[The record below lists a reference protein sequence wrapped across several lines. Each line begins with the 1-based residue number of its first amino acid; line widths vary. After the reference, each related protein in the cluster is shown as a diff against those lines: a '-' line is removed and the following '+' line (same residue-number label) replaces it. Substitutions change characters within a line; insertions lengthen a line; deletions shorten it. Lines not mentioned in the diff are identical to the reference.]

1 MCLVELPCEVERE
14 GAAGGVVDGEVAIA
28 EDDGIC
34 LVGIE
39 DIDAAKVGSQRTETV
54 QVEVFL
60 DTKAGEE
67 TRLSD
72 AEIVVLALRGPFHIG
87 TQAEGVRQFD
97 GVSPGTVEPRPRERD
112 CLTGSS
118 RRLVVL

>member
-1 MCLVELPCEVERE
+1 M
-14 GAAGGVVDGEVAIA
+14 DGEVAIA

-72 AEIVVLALRGPFHIG
+72 TEIVELAFRGSFHID

-97 GVSPGTVEPRPRERD
+97 GVSPGTVEPRSGECD
-112 CLTGSS
+112 HFASGS
-118 RRLVVL
+118 RRLVVLEHGHNRPSGMPASYGGTGL